1 MEKEKNTIP
10 GKKKIRLDET
20 LKMLFSVSKPLVINI
35 VNYFF
40 SEDFDA
46 NDEYDVEFTSTENVD
61 LKIELK
67 RAALFVKVGKI
78 NTYHFEFQLNGE
90 KYMVLRMFDYGY
102 RKALSEQKDENVICF
117 PNQAVLY
124 LEEAKGIP
132 DELKLKLIF
141 PLTDNGEQ
149 EVVYRAIVKKAWE
162 ISEEEKLKR
171 GLYSLLPLEIFKLR
185 KKAEAIKTAPEDEIF
200 QLSEQIKNDTMK
212 IIDRAIELS
221 DERKAT

>member
-46 NDEYDVEFTSTENVD
+46 NEEYDVEFTSTENVD

-67 RAALFVKVGKI
+67 RADLFVKVGKI

>member
-67 RAALFVKVGKI
+67 RADLFVKVGKI

-102 RKALSEQKDENVICF
+102 RKAV
-117 PNQAVLY
+117 
-124 LEEAKGIP
+124 
-132 DELKLKLIF
+132 
-141 PLTDNGEQ
+141 
-149 EVVYRAIVKKAWE
+149 
-162 ISEEEKLKR
+162 
-171 GLYSLLPLEIFKLR
+171 
-185 KKAEAIKTAPEDEIF
+185 
-200 QLSEQIKNDTMK
+200 
-212 IIDRAIELS
+212 
-221 DERKAT
+221 